1 MKTAVLEK
9 NTGRKEARHSHS
21 LIRRI
26 QRGLPFRELE
36 DLQTQIDIPM
46 EQLAEKLSMSR
57 STLQRRK
64 VVGRLSADESDKVIR
79 FSRLVG
85 QATDLFG
92 DIDKARA
99 WLKHPQFGLGG
110 SIPLD
115 YASTEVGAREV
126 ENLLGRIE
134 YSVYS

>member
-1 MKTAVLEK
+1 MKTAVLER
-9 NTGRKEARHSHS
+9 NARRKEAKHPHA

-26 QRGLPFRELE
+26 RQGLPFRELE
-36 DLQTQIDIPM
+36 DLQNKIDISM
-46 EQLAEKLSMSR
+46 EQLAEKLSISR

-64 VVGRLSADESDKVIR
+64 VAGRLSADESDKVIR
-79 FSRLVG
+79 FSRLIG

-92 DIDKARA
+92 DVDRARA
-99 WLKHPQFGLGG
+99 WLKHPQYGLG
-110 SIPLD
+110 SAIPLD

>member
-9 NTGRKEARHSHS
+9 NARRKEAKHPHA

-26 QRGLPFRELE
+26 QRGLAFRQLK
-36 DLQTQIDIPM
+36 DLQNKIDIPM
-46 EQLAEKLSMSR
+46 EQLAEKLSISR

-64 VVGRLSADESDKVIR
+64 VAGRLSADESDKVIR

-85 QATDLFG
+85 QATDVFG
-92 DIDKARA
+92 DIDKAQA
-99 WLKHPQFGLGG
+99 WLKHPQYGLGG
-110 SIPLD
+110 TVPLD

>member
-1 MKTAVLEK
+1 VKTAVLEK
-9 NTGRKEARHSHS
+9 IGRRKGAKHPHA

-36 DLQTQIDIPM
+36 ALQNQIDIPM
-46 EQLAEKLSMSR
+46 EQLAEKLSISR

-64 VVGRLSADESDKVIR
+64 VAGRLSADESDKVIR

-92 DIDKARA
+92 DVAKARA
-99 WLKHPQFGLGG
+99 WLKHPQYGLGG
-110 SIPLD
+110 TIPLD
-115 YASTEVGAREV
+115 YVSTEVGAREV